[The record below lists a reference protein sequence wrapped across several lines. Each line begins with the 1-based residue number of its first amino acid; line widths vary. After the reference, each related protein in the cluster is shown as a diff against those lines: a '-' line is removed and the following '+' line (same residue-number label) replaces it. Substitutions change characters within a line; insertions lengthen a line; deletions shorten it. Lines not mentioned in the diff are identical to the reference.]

1 MKYNPYIKFK
11 ELRAKYSL
19 EDLVLI
25 FTRKKAMIFETMLL
39 NEA

>member
-1 MKYNPYIKFK
+1 MKYNPYTKYK

-25 FTRKKAMIFETMLL
+25 FTRKKAMIYELMMS